1 MKTVVT
7 EKQKA
12 LNVWAII
19 LIIWSFYR
27 AFFKTELPIW
37 FDEII
42 MKPVIFILP
51 VLLFIKKFDHKNVIS
66 TLKLNAHKKTYYI
79 LFLILLVVVFITTRL
94 KNSFGLFL
102 LVSLATSFSEEIL
115 SRGFV
120 LAKIYEESK
129 NKFFSIF
136 QSSLLSVCLHL
147 PIILTNDV
155 FSGAL
160 LIKVLVLDFLLG
172 VIVSVLYLEEKS
184 LIPPIL
190 VHTLYSLSLYL
201 FV

>member
-12 LNVWAII
+12 LNVWAVI

-37 FDEII
+37 FDEIV
-42 MKPVIFILP
+42 MKPVIFVLP
-51 VLLFIKKFDHKNVIS
+51 VLIFINKIDKKNVIS
-66 TLKLNAHKKTYYI
+66 YLKLDKHKKIYY
-79 LFLILLVVVFITTRL
+79 LFFIVITLLLFFITKSPYT
-94 KNSFGLFL
+94 FFFFL
-102 LVSLATSFSEEIL
+102 TVSLMTAFSEEIL

-129 NKFFSIF
+129 NRFFSIL
-136 QSSLLSVCLHL
+136 QSSLLSVFLHL
-147 PIILTNDV
+147 PIILTNNAFNGV
-155 FSGAL
+155 L

-172 VIVSVLYLEEKS
+172 VVTSVLYLEEKS
-184 LIPPIL
+184 LIPPIII
-190 VHTLYSLSLYL
+190 HTFYSLLLYL

>member
-12 LNVWAII
+12 LNVWAVI
-19 LIIWSFYR
+19 LIFWSFYR

-42 MKPVIFILP
+42 MKPLIFVLPVIFFIKKVDKKNVVTVLKLHTHKKIYYILLTVLIFILFFTLHP
-51 VLLFIKKFDHKNVIS
+51 KYSFILYLIISLF
-66 TLKLNAHKKTYYI
+66 TA
-79 LFLILLVVVFITTRL
+79 
-94 KNSFGLFL
+94 
-102 LVSLATSFSEEIL
+102 FSEEIL

-129 NKFFSIF
+129 NKFFSII

-160 LIKVLVLDFLLG
+160 LIRVLVLDFLLG
-172 VIVSVLYLEEKS
+172 LIVSILYLEEKS

-201 FV
+201 LV